1 VPFQAWRRSV
11 LQREL
16 ARLAPHEAA
25 TVRATLARTGC
36 LEWLEIDGVI
46 ESGYTEGE
54 RLPFC
59 TARSLSMAERLR
71 LRFFGTPHHLEVGGV
86 PGP

>member
-1 VPFQAWRRSV
+1 MAPQPAA
-11 LQREL
+11 REL

-25 TVRATLARTGC
+25 PVRATLARTGC
-36 LEWLEIDGVI
+36 LEWLELDGVI

-59 TARSLSMAERLR
+59 TARRLSMAERLR

>member
-1 VPFQAWRRSV
+1 
-11 LQREL
+11 
-16 ARLAPHEAA
+16 
-25 TVRATLARTGC
+25 
-36 LEWLEIDGVI
+36 VI

-54 RLPFC
+54 HLPFC

-71 LRFFGTPHHLEVGGV
+71 LRMFGTPHHLEAGRV